1 MQAGLGKEAPAL
13 KFKGD
18 RWNNKGIYSK
28 ENNPNG
34 YTYGRTPWPV
44 QEYIMNI
51 FNGRYGNHI
60 KLMWTLL
67 NTEEDFKITQK
78 WVLDKTGMDKAKYYK
93 TRKELEIMSLIIYD
107 EYQNVIAIN
116 YDFIWQQISLPKEKR
131 EDLLARVKSS

>member
-34 YTYGRTPWPV
+34 YTYGRTPWPI

-93 TRKELEIMSLIIYD
+93 TRKD
-107 EYQNVIAIN
+107 QNVIAIN